1 MNERKLRIDSFNSFI
16 QFISTQMRH
25 ISVLT
30 AIIFHFIC
38 ICAYAQ
44 SENHITES
52 ENDVKTT
59 TLQELVVTSDY
70 AWVDGEKFVFVPRK
84 NEKNLATDAISL
96 IENMHIPVLYVDK
109 GNIKSRTGGSVSIFI
124 NGVPADDM
132 DMSTFWPKNALRV
145 EFMESSPDPKFEGKH
160 NILNFIMKDYALGGL
175 TKLRGRQVIPNEGS
189 YEASSKFVYK
199 KMTYNAMFIRWLQP
213 RPPFGQ
219 LWHRDFQGHMV

>member
-84 NEKNLATDAISL
+84 NEKTSQL
-96 IENMHIPVLYVDK
+96 MP
-109 GNIKSRTGGSVSIFI
+109 
-124 NGVPADDM
+124 
-132 DMSTFWPKNALRV
+132 
-145 EFMESSPDPKFEGKH
+145 SP
-160 NILNFIMKDYALGGL
+160 
-175 TKLRGRQVIPNEGS
+175 S
-189 YEASSKFVYK
+189 
-199 KMTYNAMFIRWLQP
+199 
-213 RPPFGQ
+213 
-219 LWHRDFQGHMV
+219 

>member
-1 MNERKLRIDSFNSFI
+1 
-16 QFISTQMRH
+16 MRH

-175 TKLRGRQVIPNEGS
+175 TKLRGRQVCSTP
-189 YEASSKFVYK
+189 SSK
-199 KMTYNAMFIRWLQP
+199 
-213 RPPFGQ
+213 
-219 LWHRDFQGHMV
+219 

>member
-109 GNIKSRTGGSVSIFI
+109 GNIKAELEAACQFSSTAFQPMIWICQRSGPRTPSGWNLWKVL
-124 NGVPADDM
+124 P
-132 DMSTFWPKNALRV
+132 T
-145 EFMESSPDPKFEGKH
+145 
-160 NILNFIMKDYALGGL
+160 
-175 TKLRGRQVIPNEGS
+175 PNLKENTIS
-189 YEASSKFVYK
+189 
-199 KMTYNAMFIRWLQP
+199 
-213 RPPFGQ
+213 
-219 LWHRDFQGHMV
+219 